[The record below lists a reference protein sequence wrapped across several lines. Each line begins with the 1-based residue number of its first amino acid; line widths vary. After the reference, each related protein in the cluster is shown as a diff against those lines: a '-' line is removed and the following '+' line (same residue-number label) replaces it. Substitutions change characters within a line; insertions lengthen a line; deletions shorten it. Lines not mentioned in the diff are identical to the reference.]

1 MKIKAFAPGK
11 IILFG
16 EHTVV
21 YNKPAIAVAI
31 NQGVN
36 VELTPRDDLQ
46 VHIKVEPINYFSIH
60 ELNNNTLNFNYDKS
74 NKKITDYIYEVISQF
89 KYPTGFNL
97 SVDIKMYLGAGLGS
111 SAAVTVSTLK
121 ALSLFTDEN
130 LSLSDIASHARDV
143 EIKIQGA
150 ASPIDTAMSTYGGII
165 YIDENS
171 ELNPIDFNMKLPL
184 LISNCEIAGNTGEL
198 VASVREK
205 YEKYP
210 EIINPIFEA
219 MHNIASEARKALETG
234 DGDKLA
240 TLMNINQG
248 LLDSIGVN
256 TLELSQMVYDA
267 RNFGSLGSKLTGS
280 GGGGCIISY
289 TPHDIDDIH
298 EKLSQKYLTFMCE
311 QSNSGV
317 HGKIIEGGS

>member
-31 NQGVN
+31 NRGVDVTLTSRSDDIVNIN
-36 VELTPRDDLQ
+36 VET
-46 VHIKVEPINYFSIH
+46 INYSKKLK
-60 ELNNNTLNFNYDKS
+60 LNNGKLVYEYDDSQKQ
-74 NKKITDYIYEVISQF
+74 ITDYIYEVISLF
-89 KYPTGFNL
+89 EYEGGFDL

-121 ALSLFTDEN
+121 ALALYSGND
-130 LSLSDIASHARDV
+130 LSLDEIAKIARSI

-171 ELNPIDFNMKLPL
+171 NLNPIDFDMKLPL
-184 LISNCEIAGNTGEL
+184 LVSNCEIAGNTGKL
-198 VASVREK
+198 VASVRNK

-210 EIINPIFEA
+210 EVLEHIFTA
-219 MHNIASEARKALETG
+219 TANVAIDAKKALE
-234 DGDKLA
+234 DGNSQKLA
-240 TLMNINQG
+240 DLMNINQG
-248 LLDSIGVN
+248 LLDAMGVN
-256 TLELSQMVYDA
+256 TAELSDMVYQS
-267 RNFGSLGSKLTGS
+267 RKFGSAGSKLTGS
-280 GGGGCIISY
+280 GGGGCIIAY
-289 TPHDIDDIH
+289 TPDDIDYVYV
-298 EKLSQKYLTFMCE
+298 KLSKLYPTFMCE
-311 QSNSGV
+311 QSQSGV
-317 HGKIIEGGS
+317 YAEIIDD

>member
-31 NQGVN
+31 NQGVDVTLTSRSDDIVNIN
-36 VELTPRDDLQ
+36 VET
-46 VHIKVEPINYFSIH
+46 INYSKKLK
-60 ELNNNTLNFNYDKS
+60 LNNGKLVYEYDDSQKQ
-74 NKKITDYIYEVISQF
+74 ITDYIYEVISLF
-89 KYPTGFNL
+89 EYEGGFDL

-121 ALSLFTDEN
+121 ALALYSGND
-130 LSLSDIASHARDV
+130 LSLDEIAKIARSI

-171 ELNPIDFNMKLPL
+171 NLNPIDFDMKLPL
-184 LISNCEIAGNTGEL
+184 LVSNCEIAGNTGKL
-198 VASVREK
+198 VASVRNK

-210 EIINPIFEA
+210 EVLEHIF
-219 MHNIASEARKALETG
+219 T
-234 DGDKLA
+234 A
-240 TLMNINQG
+240 TANVAI
-248 LLDSIGVN
+248 
-256 TLELSQMVYDA
+256 DA
-267 RNFGSLGSKLTGS
+267 KR
-280 GGGGCIISY
+280 
-289 TPHDIDDIH
+289 H
-298 EKLSQKYLTFMCE
+298 
-311 QSNSGV
+311 
-317 HGKIIEGGS
+317 